1 VTVAACAQAPTPR
14 PAHRIGR
21 LMSVAGT
28 VWVAPSPCL
37 PLPPA
42 PRRMSSSWVVI
53 FLLFALPAAAQEPTK
68 DFGEASLEELANIQ
82 VYSASKHM
90 QSASDAPSSVTV
102 ITADD
107 IQKYGF
113 RSLADILESV
123 VVFTSPTTD
132 YSFVGVR
139 GFGRLGDWNP
149 ASCC

>member
-1 VTVAACAQAPTPR
+1 
-14 PAHRIGR
+14 
-21 LMSVAGT
+21 
-28 VWVAPSPCL
+28 
-37 PLPPA
+37 
-42 PRRMSSSWVVI
+42 MSSSWVVI

-113 RSLADILESV
+113 RSLA
-123 VVFTSPTTD
+123 TS
-132 YSFVGVR
+132 
-139 GFGRLGDWNP
+139 
-149 ASCC
+149 